1 MYVYYNTVATRNA
14 ECCSN
19 DEEGE
24 KKDKGAKTEAL
35 RLFQEEKKK
44 KDRDVLWVNRR
55 NELRRKESVKASFL
69 NTLKFAA
76 EQLER
81 SKSEKEKDKESVCYV
96 QVSLK
101 LQRGRCCLCMICA
114 CGSICHLGAFPLF
127 LLFFFF
133 FFFTRRTKPLE
144 IGSKREEPE
153 RTTQKKKK
161 EERKKKKLAKGKK
174 EREKERER
182 HRGLFRCYP
191 VLSCLVLLSD
201 VPRLRR
207 ERENKNRSMLNEQ
220 RPSRVK

>member
-19 DEEGE
+19 EEGE

-55 NELRRKESVKASFL
+55 NELRRKETSKTSFL

-81 SKSEKEKDKESVCYV
+81 SKSEKEKDKESMLCAGFLEVTTWAVLPLHDLCVSVCVWKYLPPWRF
-96 QVSLK
+96 SPLSSSFLPAELK
-101 LQRGRCCLCMICA
+101 NSWKSDRSAKNPKEQR
-114 CGSICHLGAFPLF
+114 
-127 LLFFFF
+127 
-133 FFFTRRTKPLE
+133 RR
-144 IGSKREEPE
+144 
-153 RTTQKKKK
+153 KKK
-161 EERKKKKLAKGKK
+161 EERKKKKLSKGKK

-191 VLSCLVLLSD
+191 VLSCLVLSCSPMFL
-201 VPRLRR
+201 VYGEKEK
-207 ERENKNRSMLNEQ
+207 ERTRTGAC
-220 RPSRVK
+220 